1 MSDYKKL
8 VNAFH
13 KIGKEWG
20 DSKTNKYTWKYAGF
34 KNSRQW
40 ARYMAGSY
48 EINYVLSEISSS
60 INGINSQADFD
71 YFAEE
76 EVSAA
81 YW

>member
-1 MSDYKKL
+1 MNYYKKL

-13 KIGKEWG
+13 KIGKSWG

-40 ARYMAGSY
+40 ARYMAESY
-48 EINYVLSEISSS
+48 DMDYVLKEVYDSCE
-60 INGINSQADFD
+60 GLSQADFD

-76 EVSAA
+76 EVSSM

>member
-1 MSDYKKL
+1 MSYYKKL

-13 KIGKEWG
+13 KIGKGWG
-20 DSKTNKYTWKYAGF
+20 DSKTNKYTWSKSGF

-48 EINYVLSEISSS
+48 SIDFVLKEVYDSCE
-60 INGINSQADFD
+60 GLSQADFD

-76 EVSAA
+76 EIIDM